1 MVGNTQKKLHRGG
14 NFEYK
19 FSGKKREEAKYK
31 ANGYPERM
39 HDGLGELEV
48 SMEWQSTGMC
58 LSWSPR
64 S

>member
-1 MVGNTQKKLHRGG
+1 MVGNTQKKLHRSG

-39 HDGLGELEV
+39 HDGLGEVGLY
-48 SMEWQSTGMC
+48 GMAEHGDV
-58 LSWSPR
+58 P
-64 S
+64 